1 MEPFNEH
8 SYLVSASRDCPHD
21 IHLRLYKEMGFIYI
35 TQYPHSL
42 CGLGGEGEEYNRA
55 CLCGVGCDGSC
66 INCDSGLG

>member
-1 MEPFNEH
+1 M
-8 SYLVSASRDCPHD
+8 
-21 IHLRLYKEMGFIYI
+21 IYI